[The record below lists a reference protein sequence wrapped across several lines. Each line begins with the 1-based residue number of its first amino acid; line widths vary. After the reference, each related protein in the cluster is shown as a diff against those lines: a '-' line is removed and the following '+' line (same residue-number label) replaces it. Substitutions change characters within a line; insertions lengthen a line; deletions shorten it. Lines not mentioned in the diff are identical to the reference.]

1 MNTPAAT
8 TPPYTRLI
16 GLDLIRTLV
25 AFDTTSRESNL
36 ALIHWVRDYLAREGI
51 ESRLTFDDDR
61 RKANLFAT
69 LPAQDGNVV
78 TGGVVLSGHTDVVPV
93 DGQPWDSPPFEATV
107 VGDRIYGRGVTDMK
121 SFSAIA
127 LAFVP
132 EWLRRGLKRPLHLA
146 LSYDEEVGC
155 IGVRRLLADVVARGV
170 RPGGCIVGEPSGMRV
185 VVAHKGK
192 RGYRCRVRGHEAHS
206 ALAPLGVN
214 AIQVAS
220 ELVSFLA
227 QMARRFQ
234 ERGGF
239 DASYDV
245 PHTTVH
251 AGVIRGGTALN
262 IVPRDCNFHF
272 EFRYI
277 PGDDPFALL
286 DQVKHYVKT
295 EIEPEMHAVTADTG
309 FKWEARGGFNGLDID
324 DDAEITTL
332 VKSVSGA
339 NTTGKVS
346 FGTEAGLFQNSGIPT
361 VICGPGSIEQAH
373 KPNEFVTLEQI
384 AMCEQFMRRLMDRV
398 CVS

>member
-132 EWLRRGLKRPLHLA
+132 DWLRRGLRQPVHLA

-155 IGVRRLLADVVARGV
+155 IGVRRLLTDIALRIDSQSYALV
-170 RPGGCIVGEPSGMRV
+170 RFDGTSQAGG
-185 VVAHKGK
+185 
-192 RGYRCRVRGHEAHS
+192 
-206 ALAPLGVN
+206 
-214 AIQVAS
+214 
-220 ELVSFLA
+220 
-227 QMARRFQ
+227 
-234 ERGGF
+234 
-239 DASYDV
+239 
-245 PHTTVH
+245 
-251 AGVIRGGTALN
+251 
-262 IVPRDCNFHF
+262 
-272 EFRYI
+272 
-277 PGDDPFALL
+277 
-286 DQVKHYVKT
+286 
-295 EIEPEMHAVTADTG
+295 
-309 FKWEARGGFNGLDID
+309 
-324 DDAEITTL
+324 
-332 VKSVSGA
+332 
-339 NTTGKVS
+339 
-346 FGTEAGLFQNSGIPT
+346 
-361 VICGPGSIEQAH
+361 
-373 KPNEFVTLEQI
+373 
-384 AMCEQFMRRLMDRV
+384 
-398 CVS
+398 